1 LCHGRLASAA
11 AESASTIQR
20 FIDEGERCTQRE
32 LAVPAIIHGLG
43 VSGPKAQALVRN
55 KLTSIAVP
63 ANSML
68 EREHARMQMQ
78 ATSG

>member
-1 LCHGRLASAA
+1 
-11 AESASTIQR
+11 
-20 FIDEGERCTQRE
+20 
-32 LAVPAIIHGLG
+32 VPAIIHGLG